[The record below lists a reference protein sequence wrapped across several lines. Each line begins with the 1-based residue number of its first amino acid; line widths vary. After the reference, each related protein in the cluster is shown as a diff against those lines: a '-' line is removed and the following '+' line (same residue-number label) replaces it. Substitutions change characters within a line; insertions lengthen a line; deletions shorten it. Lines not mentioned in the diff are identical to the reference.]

1 MNEFRDSLLAQ
12 AQAEKNRLE
21 DEIGAIHVKLIEV
34 EETIASLTGDIPPT
48 VPPTTQRKPRT
59 YVTVEQ
65 VRDWVVKHPKFT
77 AVELARD
84 LDIGIKTAHQKLEP
98 LKEKGIVKL
107 VDHVNKGKRHHIYV
121 PPTDPGPPNPL
132 PPKEEVPVVA
142 APVTATPIPHTGG
155 RLRTGNKRLD
165 TILTLVRRQGGTVTR
180 GSGHIKV
187 TPKGEGKVVTI
198 SSTPTSDDTLEA
210 IERDLKEAG
219 FRL

>member
-1 MNEFRDSLLAQ
+1 MNEFHAKMLREATDERD
-12 AQAEKNRLE
+12 RIE
-21 DEIGAIHVKLIEV
+21 DEIAELHVRMAEV
-34 EETIASLTGDIPPT
+34 ESIIDLLTGEIPPT
-48 VPPTTQRKPRT
+48 VLKRKNKPRV
-59 YVTVEQ
+59 YVTDEQ
-65 VRDWVVKHPKFT
+65 VRDWIVKHPEFT
-77 AVELARD
+77 VREMADA
-84 LDIGIKTAHQKLEP
+84 LDINSKTAATKLIP
-98 LKEKGIVKL
+98 FKEKGIVK
-107 VDHVNKGKRHHIYV
+107 VTDHKNRGERYHVYV

-142 APVTATPIPHTGG
+142 APVTTTPVPHTGG